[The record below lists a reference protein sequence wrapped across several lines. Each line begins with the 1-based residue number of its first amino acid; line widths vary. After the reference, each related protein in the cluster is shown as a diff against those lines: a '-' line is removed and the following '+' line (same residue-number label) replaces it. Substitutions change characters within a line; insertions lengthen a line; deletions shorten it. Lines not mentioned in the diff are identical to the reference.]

1 MDWIFTL
8 FTLFSNT
15 GEEYYEEEV
24 DVYDPATGLT
34 ARVKVIS
41 GPRPR

>member
-8 FTLFSNT
+8 FTLFSST
-15 GEEYYEEEV
+15 GEEDYEEV

-34 ARVKVIS
+34 ARIKIIR
-41 GPRPR
+41 GGTP